1 MDKQESDFLYH
12 TSCECGSSDGKGVFS
27 DGHTFCFVCSAWTPP
42 TGAAPKK
49 RRTNVALIEN
59 GEFRPLLK
67 RGISED
73 TVKKFGYKVG
83 EDKHGNVVQIAPYY
97 DREGNIVGQKIRTQ
111 DKKFKVLGSLE
122 NATLFGQQLWRDGG
136 KRVVITEGEIDC
148 MSVSQV
154 FGNKW
159 AVVSVPNGA
168 QGAHKALKA
177 QLEWLEQFEEIVIA
191 FDNDKEGQKA
201 ARECAVLFK
210 SGKVKLAN
218 WTPYKDA
225 NDYLQ
230 NGRGADIAPII
241 FDAKAYRPD
250 GIITGSDLK
259 LEDLMKDEAIFAFDT
274 PYEGLNATLKGLR
287 KGEIT
292 TFAAGSGIGKS
303 TLVRECA
310 AHMMNTHG
318 LKIGYVALEESIKK
332 TAIGLM
338 AMDLNVPMGDLFLNR
353 KIVAPE
359 AFEASYKRMV
369 NNGKLFLYDHFGSL
383 ESENLLLKL
392 RYLAVSCDVDFIV
405 LDHIS
410 IVVSGI
416 ESGEERR
423 IIDNL
428 MTQMRSL
435 VENTGVGLLLVTHL
449 SVPKDGKPHEEGG
462 RVTLSQLRGSGSI
475 KQLSDNIVALER
487 NQQDDEKADE
497 SDIRVLKNRL
507 LGDTGLAD
515 HLKYH
520 KTTGRLLTH
529 ARAVDAEILEAF

>member
-1 MDKQESDFLYH
+1 MNEQESDFLYH
-12 TSCECGSSDGKGVFS
+12 TSCECGSSDGRSVYS
-27 DGHTFCFVCSAWTPP
+27 DGHSFCFVCSAWTPP
-42 TGAAPKK
+42 TGEAPKK
-49 RRTNVALIEN
+49 RRANVALID

-97 DREGNIVGQKIRTQ
+97 DNEGNIVGQKIRTQ
-111 DKKFKVLGSLE
+111 DKKFKVLGTLE

-159 AVVSVPNGA
+159 QVVSVPNGA
-168 QGAHKALKA
+168 QGALKALKT
-177 QLEWLEQFEEIVIA
+177 QLEWLEQFDEIVIA

-210 SGKVKLAN
+210 SGKVKIAN

-230 NGRGADIAPII
+230 NGRGADIAPVI
-241 FDAKAYRPD
+241 FGAKAYRPD

-259 LEDLMKDEAIFAFDT
+259 LADLMKDEAIFAFDT
-274 PYEGLNATLKGLR
+274 PYDKLNATLKGLR

-310 AHMMNTHG
+310 AHLMTTHG
-318 LKIGYVALEESIKK
+318 LNIGYVALEESIKK

-338 AMDLNVPMGDLFLNR
+338 GIDLNVPMGDLFLNR

-369 NNGKLFLYDHFGSL
+369 NNGKLYLYDHFGSL

-416 ESGEERR
+416 EDGEERR

-435 VENTGVGLLLVTHL
+435 VESTGVGLLLVTHL

-475 KQLSDNIVALER
+475 KQLSDNIIALER
-487 NQQDDEKADE
+487 NQQDDEAADE
-497 SDIRVLKNRL
+497 SNIRVLKNRL

-520 KTTGRLLTH
+520 KTTGRLLTCE
-529 ARAVDAEILEAF
+529 RAVEKEIEEAF